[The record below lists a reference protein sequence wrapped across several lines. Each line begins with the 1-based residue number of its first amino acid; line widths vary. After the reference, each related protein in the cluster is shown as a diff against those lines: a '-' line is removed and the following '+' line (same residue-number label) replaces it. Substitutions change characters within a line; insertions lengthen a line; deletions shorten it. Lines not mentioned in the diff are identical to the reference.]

1 MAIELIID
9 NRTDPSHVIRIK
21 SDRRECKVRYHLLK
35 WPFKDSMGLWVVR
48 DRRSGFDRR
57 KKA

>member
-9 NRTDPSHVIRIK
+9 NRSDPSHIIRAK
-21 SDRRECKVRYHLLK
+21 SDRRLNKVRYHLLK
-35 WPFKDSMGLWVVR
+35 WPFKDCVGLWILR

-57 KKA
+57 KKV